1 MQNYEI
7 VGSINENKKVVK
19 DGNGRLLFWKKLT
32 HYNLH
37 VFTWLKENPNIH
49 IPEIIE
55 YEEIGSSLIVVEEYV
70 EGVTL
75 EVLLKHDI
83 SMKERMDILQQLLDG
98 IENLHHA
105 RPAIIHRDIK
115 PSNIMIDNALCVKI
129 IDYDAAKLYNK
140 DEPRDTVLLGTEESA
155 APEQYGFGASDTR
168 TDIYALGILIRKM
181 FPEDLHMLEIAD
193 VCTQMDPK
201 NRYQSISALRKAI
214 KVEKTHSKRVF
225 LNIPGFRQKNPFHMV
240 VASIA
245 YFCILYFCLDVTI
258 DINGVVA
265 TNPVYV
271 VGYKIALL
279 YMMLGWVDVFTCWTG
294 MFEKFPFMRSDNKAL
309 RSIGVCI
316 ACICVLLIA
325 GICVGFLQEITG
337 VAR

>member
-7 VGSINENKKVVK
+7 VGVINGNKKVIK
-19 DGNGRLLFWKKLT
+19 DGNGRLLFWKKLS
-32 HYNLH
+32 HYNLR
-37 VFTWLKENPNIH
+37 VFAWLKENPNIH

-55 YEEIGSSLIVVEEYV
+55 YEEVDSGLIVVEEYV
-70 EGVTL
+70 DGVTL

-83 SMKERMDILQQLLDG
+83 SMLERMDIFQQLLDG
-98 IENLHHA
+98 IESLHHA
-105 RPAIIHRDIK
+105 KPAIIHRDIK
-115 PSNIMIDNALCVKI
+115 PSNIMIDNDRCVKI

-155 APEQYGFGASDTR
+155 APEQYGFGASDAR

-181 FPEDLHMLEIAD
+181 FLDDLHMLEVAD
-193 VCTQMDPK
+193 VCTQMDPE
-201 NRYQSISALRKAI
+201 NRYQSVNALRKAL
-214 KVEKTHSKRVF
+214 KNEKTDVQRVF
-225 LNIPGFRQKNPFHMV
+225 LNIPGFRQKNPFHMI

-245 YFCILYFCLDVTI
+245 YVCILYICLDVTI
-258 DINGVVA
+258 DINGVVV
-265 TNPVYV
+265 TNLVYV
-271 VGYKIALL
+271 IGYKVALL

-294 MFEKFPFMRSDNKAL
+294 MFEKFPFMQSNNKAL

-325 GICVGFLQEITG
+325 VICIGFLQEITG